1 MTHFISR
8 SLVLA
13 AALCCGTAHAQLA
26 VSLELSKNQYLSGEP
41 VIATVSITNH
51 AGRDIEFQGY
61 LQRPWLDFA
70 LTNSRGEPVTP
81 TGAGIFGKVKLG
93 AGQTL
98 NRQVNLSSMFQLTD
112 QGNYG
117 VSATVRMPG
126 VDADT
131 TVSNRVIYTVSP
143 GRPYWSQKVGAGRA
157 GKLREFRLLDFSGDL
172 KSQLYVQVLDG
183 RTGLPVRTFTL
194 GEVLLVRKPSATVD
208 RRQRMHVLFLA
219 TPSAWL
225 HCQID
230 TDGRLVSRDIHKRGP
245 SGDPYLVTSAK
256 GEVTV
261 GNSVLYDPK
270 AAAAKRAKFR
280 KLSERPAITY

>member
-1 MTHFISR
+1 MNPIFSR

-13 AALCCGTAHAQLA
+13 ATLCCGTAYGQLA
-26 VSLELSKNQYLSGEP
+26 TSLRLSKNQYLAGEP
-41 VIATVSITNH
+41 VIATVTITNH
-51 AGRDIEFQGY
+51 AGRDIEFQGF

-70 LTNSRGEPVTP
+70 LTNSRGEPVAP
-81 TGAGIFGKVKLG
+81 TGAGMFGKVKLG

-98 NRQVNLSSMFQLTD
+98 NRQVNLSAMFQLLD

-117 VSATVRMPG
+117 VSATVLMPG
-126 VDADT
+126 VDGDT
-131 TVSNRVIYTVSP
+131 TVSNRVTFTVSP
-143 GRPYWSQKVGAGRA
+143 GSPYWSQKVGTGRF
-157 GKLREFRLLDFSGDL
+157 GKVREFRVLNFSGDR

-183 RTGLPVRTFTL
+183 KTGLPIRTFSL
-194 GEVLLVRKPSATVD
+194 GEALLVRKPSVTVD
-208 RRQRMHVLFLA
+208 RSQRMHVLFLA

-230 TDGRLVSRDIHKRGP
+230 TDGRLVNREIHQRGGR
-245 SGDPYLVTSAK
+245 GDPYLITSDK

-270 AAAAKRAKFR
+270 AAAERRAKFR